1 VRLGERPAS
10 SAPLAFCTDRIAQ
23 RPPKRGFTAP
33 WRRHVH
39 CLPRWALKGTTPP
52 LSMVVLPD
60 DAAPLTP
67 NAVRV
72 LVVRADD
79 SVDATDE
86 LVNQP

>member
-1 VRLGERPAS
+1 
-10 SAPLAFCTDRIAQ
+10 
-23 RPPKRGFTAP
+23 
-33 WRRHVH
+33 
-39 CLPRWALKGTTPP
+39 
-52 LSMVVLPD
+52 MVVLPD